1 MTSRNHA
8 VVWIDHREAR
18 VFHFDREG
26 IDKMVI
32 HAGKPSRHIHHKAN
46 SIGAGHSAEDREY
59 LEHVTDALRDA
70 HMILITGP
78 ANAKT
83 VLVNHIKDHDA
94 KLAARIAG
102 VESIDHPSDGQLVAH
117 ARTYFKDDRQEL
129 PRIR

>member
-26 IDKMVI
+26 VEKMVI
-32 HAGKPSRHIHHKAN
+32 HPDKPSRHIHHKAN
-46 SIGAGHSAEDREY
+46 TIGSGHSPEDRQY
-59 LEHVTDALRDA
+59 LEQVTAAISDAQA
-70 HMILITGP
+70 ILITGP
-78 ANAKT
+78 ADAKMH
-83 VLVNHIKDHDA
+83 LVRHIKDHDA

-102 VESIDHPSDGQLVAH
+102 IESIDHPSDGQLLAH

-129 PRIR
+129 PRVR